1 MHKFPW
7 SATGRN
13 LLRRDGQSSVMS
25 IVNVTPDSFS
35 DGGTAFAP
43 DLAVRAAL
51 QALSDGADILDIG
64 GESTRPGATPVPL
77 DEEWARIAPVIAGVL
92 KSCPDTIISVDTYKP
107 EIARRAVAAGALIV
121 NDITGLDP
129 SGNMTEVVAQSSAG
143 VVIMHMQ
150 GTPATM
156 QIKPEYEDVVNEV
169 TSFFHHRIQSAV
181 QAGIAKERIA
191 VDPGIGFGKT
201 LEHNLTLL
209 RNLDKFAELGCALL
223 IGTSRKRMIGDI
235 TGRPVGE
242 RTAGSVASA
251 LHAAWSGAD
260 VVRVHDTAATVDAI
274 RVWNALETTTG
285 DVRHN
290 HG

>member
-13 LLRRDGQSSVMS
+13 LLRRDGQCSVMS

-51 QALSDGADILDIG
+51 QALSDGADIIDIG

-77 DEEWARIAPVIAGVL
+77 DEEWDRIAPVIAGVL
-92 KSCPDTIISVDTYKP
+92 KSCPNTIISVDTYKP
-107 EIARRAVAAGALIV
+107 EIARRAIAAGALIV

-150 GTPATM
+150 GTPSTM
-156 QIKPEYEDVVNEV
+156 QIKPEYEDVAGEV
-169 TSFFHHRIQSAV
+169 ISFFHHRIQTAV

-201 LEHNLTLL
+201 LEHNLTIL
-209 RNLDKFAELGCALL
+209 RNLNKFAELGCALL

-251 LHAAWSGAD
+251 LHAAWHGAQ

-274 RVWNALETTTG
+274 RVWNALETTTN

>member
-7 SATGRN
+7 SATGPN
-13 LLRRDGQSSVMS
+13 LLRRDGQCSVMS

-43 DLAVRAAL
+43 DIAVRAAL
-51 QALSDGADILDIG
+51 QALSDGADIIDIG
-64 GESTRPGATPVPL
+64 GESTRPGATPVSL
-77 DEEWARIAPVIAGVL
+77 DEEWDRIAPVIAGVL

-107 EIARRAVAAGALIV
+107 EIARRAIAAGALIV

-150 GTPATM
+150 GTPSTM
-156 QIKPEYEDVVNEV
+156 QIKPEYEDVVGEV
-169 TSFFHHRIQSAV
+169 ISFFHRRIQTAV

-201 LEHNLTLL
+201 LEHNLTIL
-209 RNLDKFAELGCALL
+209 RNLNKFAELGCALL

-242 RTAGSVASA
+242 RTSGSVASA
-251 LHAAWSGAD
+251 LHAAWHGAQ

-274 RVWNALETTTG
+274 RVWNALETTTN

>member
-1 MHKFPW
+1 M
-7 SATGRN
+7 
-13 LLRRDGQSSVMS
+13 LRRDGQCSVMS

-43 DLAVRAAL
+43 DIAVRAAL

-156 QIKPEYEDVVNEV
+156 QIKPEYEDVVSEV

-181 QAGIAKERIA
+181 QAGIAMERIA

>member
-1 MHKFPW
+1 
-7 SATGRN
+7 
-13 LLRRDGQSSVMS
+13 MS

-43 DLAVRAAL
+43 DLAVRSAL
-51 QALSDGADILDIG
+51 QALLDGADIIDIG

-77 DEEWARIAPVIAGVL
+77 DEEWDRIAPVIAGVL

-156 QIKPEYEDVVNEV
+156 QIKPEYGDVVSEV
-169 TSFFHHRIQSAV
+169 ISFFHHRIQTAV

-201 LEHNLTLL
+201 LEHNLTIL
-209 RNLDKFAELGCALL
+209 RNLNKFAELGCALL

-242 RTAGSVASA
+242 RTSGSVASA
-251 LHAAWSGAD
+251 LHAAWSGAQ

>member
-13 LLRRDGQSSVMS
+13 LLRRDGQCSVMS

-43 DLAVRAAL
+43 DIAVRAAL
-51 QALSDGADILDIG
+51 QALSDGADIIDIG
-64 GESTRPGATPVPL
+64 GESTRPGATPVSL
-77 DEEWARIAPVIAGVL
+77 DEEWDRIAPVIAGVL

-107 EIARRAVAAGALIV
+107 EIARRAIAAGALIV

-156 QIKPEYEDVVNEV
+156 QTNPVYEDVVGEV
-169 TSFFHHRIQSAV
+169 ISFFHRRIQTAV

-201 LEHNLTLL
+201 LEHNLTIL
-209 RNLDKFAELGCALL
+209 RNLNKFAELGCALL

-251 LHAAWSGAD
+251 LHAAWHGAQ

-274 RVWNALETTTG
+274 RVWNALETTTNY
-285 DVRHN
+285 VRHN

>member
-1 MHKFPW
+1 
-7 SATGRN
+7 
-13 LLRRDGQSSVMS
+13 LLRRDGQCSVMS

-43 DLAVRAAL
+43 DIAVRAAL
-51 QALSDGADILDIG
+51 QAVLDGADILDIG

-92 KSCPDTIISVDTYKP
+92 KRCPDTIISVDTYKP

-156 QIKPEYEDVVNEV
+156 QIKPEYEDVVGEV
-169 TSFFHHRIQSAV
+169 ISFFHRRIQTAV

-242 RTAGSVASA
+242 RTSGSVASA
-251 LHAAWSGAD
+251 LHAAWHGAQ